1 MASQAGGR
9 DVQFMPYSC
18 DDSTKAFVIVFL
30 LNFISVVEQKVPC
43 NVHWYPSENLKPTS
57 LCKGLTSMD
66 L

>member
-1 MASQAGGR
+1 
-9 DVQFMPYSC
+9 MPYSC